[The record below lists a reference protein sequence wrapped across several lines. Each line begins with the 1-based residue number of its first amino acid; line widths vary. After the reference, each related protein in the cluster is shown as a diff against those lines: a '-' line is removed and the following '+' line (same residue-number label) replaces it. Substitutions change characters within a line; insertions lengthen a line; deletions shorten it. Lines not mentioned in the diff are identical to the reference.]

1 MKRIINGLILTLFAL
16 PTFAQ
21 EDEPEPWYEVEII
34 LFEQLNPVAIDSEQW
49 PLDIIEPDLNNSI
62 KLIHSLPA
70 EEPTQAQQE
79 VVKDVNSPSGSSADV
94 PYLILPPEQ
103 YQLSKAYQKLTNSDN
118 YLPYVHVAWRQ
129 IIPPRETPDR
139 IFIHDQLNGAVEGE
153 SEQTIESLPP
163 AASGNFSDGTILD
176 TLLDFTPPA
185 HILSGILNIGV
196 GRYLHVEADLLLYK
210 PQVDNMLEAEDDA
223 PPTIVQK
230 MEPSPLFANEEGF
243 EPIMEVEE
251 EQIPEFFR
259 IQGNMRMRS
268 GEVHYLDHPL
278 VGMLV
283 LFTPYTPPE
292 PEISDEVISEEL
304 NTQEHVDI
312 NQPTMTPSPQ

>member
-16 PTFAQ
+16 PTLAQ
-21 EDEPEPWYEVEII
+21 DDEPEPWYEVEII
-34 LFEQLNPVAIDSEQW
+34 LFEQLNPEAIDSEQW
-49 PLDIIEPDLNNSI
+49 PLNIIEPDLSDSI
-62 KLIHSLPA
+62 KLIPSLPGA
-70 EEPTQAQQE
+70 DPIQAQQ
-79 VVKDVNSPSGSSADV
+79 VGITTAV

-103 YQLSKAYQKLTNSDN
+103 YQLSRAYKKLVNSEN

-139 IFIHDQLNGAVEGE
+139 IFIHDQLNEAVDAELLKGE

-163 AASGNFSDGTILD
+163 AATDNFSDGTIID

-210 PQVDNMLEAEDDA
+210 PQVDNMLEAEEEA
-223 PPTIVQK
+223 PPTIIQK

-292 PEISDEVISEEL
+292 PEISDEVSSEEL